1 VGKGVFFFCG
11 VGGAWE
17 GGWVLMCVDTE
28 NVLKLDGSDGVQFCK
43 YTRNTKL
50 YSLSFFL
57 ATLGSEVPRPGIKPA
72 PPAAE
77 AQSLNRWTT

>member
-1 VGKGVFFFCG
+1 MGKGVFFF
-11 VGGAWE
+11 GGGGWE
-17 GGWVLMCVDTE
+17 EGWVLMCVDIE

-50 YSLSFFL
+50 HSLSFFFL
-57 ATLGSEVPRPGIKPA
+57 ATLGSEGPRPGIKPA

-77 AQSLNRWTT
+77 APP

>member
-1 VGKGVFFFCG
+1 MSFFL
-11 VGGAWE
+11 GGGGWE
-17 GGWVLMCVDTE
+17 EGWVLMCVDIE

-50 YSLSFFL
+50 HSLSFFFW
-57 ATLGSEVPRPGIKPA
+57 ATLGSEVPRPGIKLA

-77 AQSLNRWTT
+77 APP